1 MPVAIG
7 GRHCRRFYRALGL
20 GGTILLRQRQRRD
33 KLCRLTALYGEGVAL
48 ADASG
53 LAGAAGLAALSEGVS
68 EVAGVAPAAGASA
81 VGVPVPGVSFFASV
95 ETLGL
100 AVAAGA
106 GGLAPG

>member
-1 MPVAIG
+1 
-7 GRHCRRFYRALGL
+7 
-20 GGTILLRQRQRRD
+20 
-33 KLCRLTALYGEGVAL
+33 VAL

-53 LAGAAGLAALSEGVS
+53 LAAPAEGVS
-68 EVAGVAPAAGASA
+68 DAAVAVGASAAGA
-81 VGVPVPGVSFFASV
+81 PVPGVSFFASV

>member
-1 MPVAIG
+1 V
-7 GRHCRRFYRALGL
+7 
-20 GGTILLRQRQRRD
+20 
-33 KLCRLTALYGEGVAL
+33 LYGEGVAL

-53 LAGAAGLAALSEGVS
+53 LAALAAGVS
-68 EVAGVAPAAGASA
+68 EVAEVALAAGASA
-81 VGVPVPGVSFFASV
+81 AGVLVPGVSFFASV